1 MLEESLENLESL
13 QRMLM
18 QYSLALDTL
27 TEQEKFLWQ
36 DIVRAAEEERMR
48 ELEMTIE
55 QILEMPFYHPVI
67 EEALKTALSDVNKK
81 ISEN

>member
-36 DIVRAAEEERMR
+36 DIVRAAEEERR
-48 ELEMTIE
+48 RRADD
-55 QILEMPFYHPVI
+55 QGCGG
-67 EEALKTALSDVNKK
+67 
-81 ISEN
+81 

>member
-55 QILEMPFYHPVI
+55 QI
-67 EEALKTALSDVNKK
+67 A
-81 ISEN
+81 

>member
-1 MLEESLENLESL
+1 MLEESLENLENL

-36 DIVRAAEEERMR
+36 DIVRASEEERMR

-55 QILEMPFYHPVI
+55 QTV
-67 EEALKTALSDVNKK
+67 
-81 ISEN
+81 

>member
-55 QILEMPFYHPVI
+55 QV
-67 EEALKTALSDVNKK
+67 A
-81 ISEN
+81 